1 MASIGNFL
9 DLTVKKSTHGI
20 SCDVFDKCSLLE
32 YAGICM
38 IHMPHDHSNIS
49 ISAKLGVSQFY
60 RFLRL
65 HSSRVFFISKMV
77 NLIVLLKN
85 KYPLKILL
93 KRTRDLLSKVN
104 FFIINFNAHSLP
116 NDFV

>member
-1 MASIGNFL
+1 L

-20 SCDVFDKCSLLE
+20 SCDVFDKCSLPE
-32 YAGICM
+32 YAGIGM
-38 IHMPHDHSNIS
+38 IHMPHDHSNIF
-49 ISAKLGVSQFY
+49 ISAKLGVSQLY

-65 HSSRVFFISKMV
+65 HSSRVFFISQMV
-77 NLIVLLKN
+77 NLIVLLLL
-85 KYPLKILL
+85 KYPLRILL

-104 FFIINFNAHSLP
+104 FFLINFNAHSLP